1 MSQVWEPEVHFTQ
14 KRNLTYPSYRKIN
27 SRSDSSTLKL
37 HCLVVSRES
46 MINIMWKMTTTE
58 QRDKKKPLDLTMWS
72 VVVKYISILDTWTKS
87 PTRNTA
93 KWTLFPKPWST
104 LQDETMLETGIP
116 NRRGSACPCS
126 PWPQA
131 HPHWQTVGQP
141 YYYNIRIHAKS
152 VTSV

>member
-58 QRDKKKPLDLTMWS
+58 QRDKRTSWSHNVVCRRQIHLHLGHLNKITNKKHCKVNLVPQAMEHTTGWDYLGDWH
-72 VVVKYISILDTWTKS
+72 TKS
-87 PTRNTA
+87 KRVSLS
-93 KWTLFPKPWST
+93 LFTMAASAST
-104 LQDETMLETGIP
+104 LADCWTAILLQ
-116 NRRGSACPCS
+116 
-126 PWPQA
+126 
-131 HPHWQTVGQP
+131 H
-141 YYYNIRIHAKS
+141 
-152 VTSV
+152 